1 MKINDL
7 LKFFVPKDESFFPLF
22 DGTAKCI
29 LEAAKLL
36 NDLMFENSDQQRSE
50 IISQIKKLEH
60 EGDNYTHKV
69 YEQLNKSF
77 LAPFDR
83 EDIHILASHL
93 DDVLDFIY
101 DISQRIEW
109 YKLKT
114 KEFSD
119 EFKFFVTI
127 INEMAEEIKNCVAS
141 LRDASKN
148 KEEILQSCYR
158 LNTLENKADVIFYS
172 YMNNLLDIKENDTKN
187 LSASEVPNFI
197 VEIIK
202 NKDMFQ
208 TLEKCADS
216 AEDVSDIIKTILI
229 KNV

>member
-22 DGTAKCI
+22 EGTAKCI

-36 NDLMFENSDQQRSE
+36 NDIIYQETDQQRSE
-50 IISQIKKLEH
+50 TITKIKKLEH

-69 YEQLNKSF
+69 YDQLNKSF

-83 EDIHILASHL
+83 EDIHTLASHL

-109 YKLKT
+109 YKFRT
-114 KEFSD
+114 KKFSD
-119 EFKFFVTI
+119 EFKMFVGI
-127 INEMAEEIKNCVAS
+127 INEMAEEIQISIVS

-148 KEEILQSCYR
+148 KEEILQSCFR

-172 YMNNLLDIKENDTKN
+172 YMNNLLDIKEEDTKD
-187 LSASEVPNFI
+187 LQTSDIPSYI

-202 NKDMFQ
+202 NKDIFQ

>member
-1 MKINDL
+1 MSINDL

-22 DGTAKCI
+22 EGTAKCI

-36 NDLMFENSDQQRSE
+36 NDIMYQESDQQRSE
-50 IISQIKKLEH
+50 SISNIKKLEH
-60 EGDNYTHKV
+60 EGDNYTHKI

-77 LAPFDR
+77 LTPFDR
-83 EDIHILASHL
+83 EDIHTLASHL

-109 YKLKT
+109 YKFKT

-119 EFKFFVTI
+119 EFKHFVSI
-127 INEMAEEIKNCVAS
+127 INEMAEEIQICIVS

-172 YMNNLLDIKENDTKN
+172 YMNRLLDIKQSDVKDIH
-187 LSASEVPNFI
+187 LIDMPHYI

-202 NKDMFQ
+202 NKDIFQ

>member
-1 MKINDL
+1 MKINEL

-22 DGTAKCI
+22 EGTARCI
-29 LEAAKLL
+29 SEAAKLL
-36 NDLMFENSDQQRSE
+36 NDIMYQDSDQQRSE
-50 IISQIKKLEH
+50 TISKIKKLEH
-60 EGDNYTHKV
+60 EGDDYTHKV
-69 YEQLNKSF
+69 YDQLNKSF

-83 EDIHILASHL
+83 EDIHLLASRL
-93 DDVLDFIY
+93 DDVLDYIY

-109 YKLKT
+109 YKFKT
-114 KEFSD
+114 KKFSD
-119 EFKFFVTI
+119 EFKFFIGI
-127 INEMAEEIKNCVAS
+127 INEMTSEIQICIAK

-148 KEEILQSCYR
+148 KEQILESCVR

-172 YMNNLLDIKENDTKN
+172 YMNNLLEIKECNSPLKIED
-187 LSASEVPNFI
+187 VPSYI

-208 TLEKCADS
+208 ALEKCADS